1 MTFLCKKCK
10 SASARRHREA
20 DGARGFPEGHDR
32 LRGKRRVLP
41 QCALSGRWEV
51 SDGASAIITTSA
63 EVAATRLTA
72 QVIDAKTPTAILG
85 VEGDDARKD
94 ARILKDE
101 RVEQRDR
108 LADYEEMV
116 TTRLG

>member
-20 DGARGFPEGHDR
+20 DGARGVSEGHDR

-41 QCALSGRWEV
+41 ECAFPGRCAVTDEV
-51 SDGASAIITTSA
+51 SATTTTSA
-63 EVAATRLTA
+63 EAAATRLTA

>member
-1 MTFLCKKCK
+1 M
-10 SASARRHREA
+10 
-20 DGARGFPEGHDR
+20 
-32 LRGKRRVLP
+32 
-41 QCALSGRWEV
+41 
-51 SDGASAIITTSA
+51 
-63 EVAATRLTA
+63 RLTA